1 MADSATARKSTRPGA
16 SFALRYGLAFAS
28 VAGALLLDL
37 LFYHFHL
44 PHPFA
49 AFALSAIAI
58 TFWYAGTK
66 PGIVAVLLSS
76 LIRGFIFEG
85 ETSSLSRVLYLLV
98 FLTFAIVMIWV
109 RRRKE
114 ALEIAIVDRTAEI
127 TAANEDLHKRKE
139 QLDALF
145 ELSPD
150 AVLLTDDDFHVL
162 RVNQEFTRIFGYTA
176 EEVAG
181 KWLPD
186 LIVPEELR
194 AEALNYREQLVSGDR
209 AELETIRQRKD
220 GVRFDV
226 SVVARGISLG
236 FDHGAVYLIYRDI
249 TERKKAERELRRSEG
264 YLAEAQKMTH
274 TGSWAWNLRT
284 GVLFWSREIFSIYD
298 YEYQEMGVTWPQFL
312 ERVHPEDRPQIEQRA
327 GMEAS
332 GKEWLDSRTDFR
344 IVLPNG
350 AIKHLH
356 SVAHPVRGDSGEITE
371 VVGTVMDVTEQ
382 WKAKAELEKAFE
394 EIKERTE
401 AARRSEREL
410 RDVVNTV
417 PAYVW
422 RTSPEGHVDFVN
434 DRWLQ
439 FTGLAL
445 DEAFGWK
452 WEVAVHPDDRTR
464 VAADWQTALKNG
476 QAMESEL
483 RVRRADGEYCW
494 WFTRNVPLR
503 DETGKLVRWY
513 GTAIDIE
520 DRKRAEQAL
529 RKSEERWRSV
539 FENSAI
545 GVALTDLNGRF
556 LATNHVYQTMV
567 GYTEQEL
574 RALRFLDV
582 THQDYR
588 EANWALVTELL
599 EEKRQQFQIEKK
611 YLRKDGSSIWVRN
624 NVSLVLGTER
634 VPRFIM
640 ALSEDITQR
649 KRAEEALQRSEAY
662 LAEAQKLTHTGS
674 WVWNVRTDTLFWS
687 QEVFRIYD
695 YDPEKMTH
703 PTWDFFE
710 RVHPEDRSRFEQR
723 KKRMASTQK
732 GWADSKIDYR
742 IVLPDGTIKHLHSI
756 AHPVIES
763 GDEIVGTVMDV
774 TEQWKA
780 RAELEKAFEEIKQRT
795 DALRRSEGYL
805 AEAQKLTHTGSWAVR
820 IPQTENAQR
829 EAGQGLAVIPRFGW
843 DASYWS
849 KEMYRI
855 FGFDPGPTP
864 PSYLELVQR
873 MHPEDAR
880 HNTPV
885 VEQAIRDRTDFENDF
900 RLLLPNG
907 ASKYIHVV
915 GHPVVN
921 ASGDVIE
928 LVGTAMDVTEHHEAR
943 AALQTAFE
951 QIKAEET
958 ELRRMTDAIASY
970 VYVLRPDGTAFYANQ
985 TVLDYTGLTLEDVQR
1000 DDQRARVFHPE
1011 DVERLREERLEAFAR
1026 AKPFELEL
1034 RALGKDGKYRWFLV
1048 RYNPLRDDQGQ
1059 IIRWYATGTDIEDRK
1074 RAEERMRDENLA
1086 LREQIDQAFMFEEI
1100 VGSSPALQTVLS
1112 SIVKVAP
1119 TDSTVLITGE
1129 TGTGKELIA
1138 RAIHKHSQ
1146 RSGQA
1151 FISVNCASIPSSLI
1165 ASELF
1170 GHEKGAFTGAV
1181 QRRQGRFELAH
1192 SGTIFLDEVGDLP
1205 AETQITLLRVL
1216 QERQFERVGGNRILT
1231 TDVRVIAAT
1240 NRDLTAAIAAGTF
1253 RADLFY
1259 RLNVFPI
1266 EVPPLRKRKEDIPM
1280 LVEYFVKRYAEKAGK
1295 QIRKIDRT
1303 TLELC
1308 HAYPW
1313 PGNIR
1318 ELQNIVERSVILSS
1332 GDTFWIEEAWL
1343 ASPEPAQQKFQSPLP
1358 DTLENQ
1364 AKEMIEAALAEC
1376 NGKVAGPEGAAAKL
1390 GIPRSTLDS
1399 KIKQLKIKKYK
1410 FISE

>member
-1 MADSATARKSTRPGA
+1 MADSATAKKLTQPGA
-16 SFALRYGLAFAS
+16 SFAGRYGLAFAS

-37 LFYHFHL
+37 LFHHFNL

-58 TFWYAGTK
+58 AFWYGGTK

-76 LIRGFIFEG
+76 LIRGFIFES
-85 ETSSLSRVLYLLV
+85 ETSSLSRVLYELV

-114 ALEIAIVDRTAEI
+114 ALEVAITDRTTEL
-127 TAANEDLHKRKE
+127 TAANDDLHK
-139 QLDALF
+139 
-145 ELSPD
+145 
-150 AVLLTDDDFHVL
+150 LTDDDFHVL
-162 RVNQEFTRIFGYTA
+162 RVNKEFTRMFEYTA
-176 EEVAG
+176 EEVLG
-181 KWLPD
+181 QWLPD

-194 AEALNYREQLVSGDR
+194 AEALNNRDRLSSGNR
-209 AELETIRQRKD
+209 VELEAIRQRKD

-264 YLAEAQKMTH
+264 YLAEAQKLTH
-274 TGSWAWNLRT
+274 TGSWAWNVRT

-298 YEYQEMGVTWPQFL
+298 YEYQEMGPTWPQFL
-312 ERVHPEDRPQIEQRA
+312 ERVHPEDRPVVEEIFRRA
-327 GMEAS
+327 QLDKTDYNAS
-332 GKEWLDSRTDFR
+332 CR
-344 IVLPNG
+344 IVLPDG
-350 AIKHLH
+350 SIKHIY
-356 SVAHPVRGDSGEITE
+356 SVAHPVLNQSGELVE
-371 VVGTVMDVTEQ
+371 FVGTSMDVTEQ
-382 WKAKAELEKAFE
+382 WKARTELEKAFE
-394 EIKERTE
+394 EIKQRTE
-401 AARRSEREL
+401 AARRSERAL

-422 RTSPEGHVDFVN
+422 STSPEGHVDFVN

-439 FTGLAL
+439 FTGLAS

-452 WEVAVHPDDRTR
+452 WEAVVHPDDRTR
-464 VAADWQTALKNG
+464 VVADWHTALKNG
-476 QAMESEL
+476 RAMESEA

-503 DETGKLVRWY
+503 DENGKLVRWY

-556 LATNHVYQTMV
+556 LATNHVYQTIV

-574 RALRFLDV
+574 GALCFLDV
-582 THQDYR
+582 THEDYR
-588 EANWALVTELL
+588 EANWALITELL
-599 EEKRQQFQIEKK
+599 EGKRQQFQIEKK
-611 YLRKDGSSIWVRN
+611 YLRKDGSSIWVSN
-624 NVSLVLGTER
+624 NVSLVPGTER

-649 KRAEEALQRSEAY
+649 KRAEEALQRSE
-662 LAEAQKLTHTGS
+662 
-674 WVWNVRTDTLFWS
+674 
-687 QEVFRIYD
+687 
-695 YDPEKMTH
+695 
-703 PTWDFFE
+703 
-710 RVHPEDRSRFEQR
+710 
-723 KKRMASTQK
+723 
-732 GWADSKIDYR
+732 
-742 IVLPDGTIKHLHSI
+742 
-756 AHPVIES
+756 
-763 GDEIVGTVMDV
+763 
-774 TEQWKA
+774 
-780 RAELEKAFEEIKQRT
+780 
-795 DALRRSEGYL
+795 GYL
-805 AEAQKLTHTGSWAVR
+805 AEAQKLTHTGSWAT
-820 IPQTENAQR
+820 P
-829 EAGQGLAVIPRFGW
+829 IPRTETV
-843 DASYWS
+843 YWS
-849 KEMYRI
+849 KEMYRM
-855 FGFDPGPTP
+855 FGLDPDSTP
-864 PSYLELVQR
+864 LSSMEVAQR
-873 MHPEDAR
+873 MHPEDAPY
-880 HNTPV
+880 HKCV
-885 VEQAIRDRTDFENDF
+885 VEQAIRDRTDFETDF

-907 ASKYIHVV
+907 PAKYIHMV

-928 LVGTAMDVTEHHEAR
+928 LVGTAMDVTEQHEAR
-943 AALQTAFE
+943 AALQIAFE

-970 VYVLRPDGTAFYANQ
+970 IYVLRPDGTALYANQ
-985 TVLDYTGLTLEDVQR
+985 TVLDYIGLTLEDVQR
-1000 DDQRARVFHPE
+1000 EDHRARVLQPE
-1011 DVERLREERLEAFAR
+1011 DVERLREERLEALAR
-1026 AKPFELEL
+1026 GKPFELEQ

-1048 RYNPLRDDQGQ
+1048 RYNPLRDDQEH
-1059 IIRWYATGTDIEDRK
+1059 IIRWYATETDIEDRK
-1074 RAEERMRDENLA
+1074 QAEERMRDENLA

-1181 QRRQGRFELAH
+1181 QRRQGRFEMAH
-1192 SGTIFLDEVGDLP
+1192 SGTIFLDEVGELP
-1205 AETQITLLRVL
+1205 AETQIALLRVL
-1216 QERQFERVGGNRILT
+1216 QERQFERVGGNRIIP

-1266 EVPPLRKRKEDIPM
+1266 EVPPLRKRKEDISM

-1295 QIRKIDRT
+1295 QIRKIDKN

-1308 HAYPW
+1308 QSYPW

-1318 ELQNIVERSVILSS
+1318 ELQNIVERSVILCS
-1332 GDTFWIEEAWL
+1332 GDTFWIEKAWL
-1343 ASPEPAQQKFQSPLP
+1343 ASQEPARQELPGPLP
-1358 DTLENQ
+1358 DTLQNQ
-1364 AKEMIEAALAEC
+1364 EKEIIETALAEC
-1376 NGKVAGPEGAAAKL
+1376 KGRVAGPQGAAAKL

-1399 KIKQLKIKKYK
+1399 KIKQLKIKKHK
-1410 FISE
+1410 FISEQ

>member
-1 MADSATARKSTRPGA
+1 MADSATAKKLTQPGA
-16 SFALRYGLAFAS
+16 SFAGRYGLAFAS

-37 LFYHFHL
+37 LFHHFNL

-58 TFWYAGTK
+58 AFWYGGTK

-85 ETSSLSRVLYLLV
+85 ETSSLARVLYELV
-98 FLTFAIVMIWV
+98 FPTFAIVMIWV

-114 ALEIAIVDRTAEI
+114 ALEVAITDRTTEL
-127 TAANEDLHKRKE
+127 TAANDDLHKRKE

-150 AVLLTDDDFHVL
+150 AVILTDDDFHVL
-162 RVNQEFTRIFGYTA
+162 RVNKEFTRMFGYTA
-176 EEVAG
+176 EEVVG
-181 KWLPD
+181 QWLPD

-194 AEALNYREQLVSGDR
+194 AEALNNRDRLSSGNR
-209 AELETIRQRKD
+209 VELEAIRQRKD

-264 YLAEAQKMTH
+264 YLAEAQKLTH
-274 TGSWAWNLRT
+274 TGSWAWNVRT

-298 YEYQEMGVTWPQFL
+298 YEYQEMGPTWPQFL
-312 ERVHPEDRPQIEQRA
+312 ERVHPEDRPVVEEIFRRA
-327 GMEAS
+327 QLDKTDYNAS
-332 GKEWLDSRTDFR
+332 CR
-344 IVLPNG
+344 IILPDG
-350 AIKHLH
+350 SIKHIY
-356 SVAHPVRGDSGEITE
+356 SVAHPVLNQSGELVE
-371 VVGTVMDVTEQ
+371 FVGTSMDVTEQ
-382 WKAKAELEKAFE
+382 WKARTELEKAFE
-394 EIKERTE
+394 EIKQRTE
-401 AARRSEREL
+401 AARRSERAL

-422 RTSPEGHVDFVN
+422 STSPEGHVDFVN

-439 FTGLAL
+439 FTGLAS

-452 WEVAVHPDDRTR
+452 WETVVHSDDRTR
-464 VAADWQTALKNG
+464 IVADWHTALKNG
-476 QAMESEL
+476 RAMESEA
-483 RVRRADGEYCW
+483 RIRRADGEYCW

-556 LATNHVYQTMV
+556 LATNHVYQTIV

-574 RALRFLDV
+574 GALCFLDV
-582 THQDYR
+582 THEDYR
-588 EANWALVTELL
+588 EANWALITELL
-599 EEKRQQFQIEKK
+599 EGKRQQFQIEKK
-611 YLRKDGSSIWVRN
+611 YLRKDGSSIWVSN
-624 NVSLVLGTER
+624 NVSLVPGTER

-649 KRAEEALQRSEAY
+649 KRAEEALQRSE
-662 LAEAQKLTHTGS
+662 
-674 WVWNVRTDTLFWS
+674 
-687 QEVFRIYD
+687 
-695 YDPEKMTH
+695 
-703 PTWDFFE
+703 
-710 RVHPEDRSRFEQR
+710 
-723 KKRMASTQK
+723 
-732 GWADSKIDYR
+732 
-742 IVLPDGTIKHLHSI
+742 
-756 AHPVIES
+756 
-763 GDEIVGTVMDV
+763 
-774 TEQWKA
+774 
-780 RAELEKAFEEIKQRT
+780 
-795 DALRRSEGYL
+795 GYL
-805 AEAQKLTHTGSWAVR
+805 AEAQKLTHTGSWAT
-820 IPQTENAQR
+820 P
-829 EAGQGLAVIPRFGW
+829 IPRTETV
-843 DASYWS
+843 YWS
-849 KEMYRI
+849 KEMYRM
-855 FGFDPGPTP
+855 FGLDPDSTP
-864 PSYLELVQR
+864 LSSMEVAQR
-873 MHPEDAR
+873 MHPEDAPY
-880 HNTPV
+880 HKCV
-885 VEQAIRDRTDFENDF
+885 VEQAIRDRTDFETDF

-907 ASKYIHVV
+907 PAKYIHMV

-928 LVGTAMDVTEHHEAR
+928 LVGTAMDVTEQHEAR
-943 AALQTAFE
+943 AALQIAFE

-970 VYVLRPDGTAFYANQ
+970 IYVLRPDGTALYANQ
-985 TVLDYTGLTLEDVQR
+985 TVLDYIGLTLEDVQR
-1000 DDQRARVFHPE
+1000 EDHRARVLHPE
-1011 DVERLREERLEAFAR
+1011 DVERLREERLEALAR
-1026 AKPFELEL
+1026 GKPFELEQ

-1048 RYNPLRDDQGQ
+1048 RYNPLRDDQEH
-1059 IIRWYATGTDIEDRK
+1059 IIRWYATETDIEDRK
-1074 RAEERMRDENLA
+1074 QAEERMRDENLA
-1086 LREQIDQAFMFEEI
+1086 LREQIDQAFMFEDI
-1100 VGSSPALQTVLS
+1100 VGASPALQTVLS

-1181 QRRQGRFELAH
+1181 QRRQGRFEMAH
-1192 SGTIFLDEVGDLP
+1192 SGTIFLDEVGELP
-1205 AETQITLLRVL
+1205 AETQIALLRVL
-1216 QERQFERVGGNRILT
+1216 QERQFERVGGNRIIP

-1266 EVPPLRKRKEDIPM
+1266 EVPPLRKRKEDISM

-1295 QIRKIDRT
+1295 QIRKIDKN

-1308 HAYPW
+1308 QSYPW

-1318 ELQNIVERSVILSS
+1318 ELQNIVERSVILCS
-1332 GDTFWIEEAWL
+1332 GDTFWIEKAWL
-1343 ASPEPAQQKFQSPLP
+1343 ASQEPARQELPGPLP
-1358 DTLENQ
+1358 DTLQNQ
-1364 AKEMIEAALAEC
+1364 EKEIIETALAEC
-1376 NGKVAGPEGAAAKL
+1376 KGRVAGPQGAAAKL

-1399 KIKQLKIKKYK
+1399 KIKQLKIKKHK
-1410 FISE
+1410 FISEQ